1 VRVVIDTNVVV
12 SAALTHGGKPDQIVQ
27 LALAG
32 EVVVLH
38 DARILAEYREV
49 LARPHLGLDPVTAE
63 NLIASLERV
72 GELVA
77 GPPPYE
83 LPVRDPDDLPFIEVA
98 IAGSAGA
105 IVTGNRSH
113 FPTETGVAVLTP
125 AELLARLRDIER

>member
-12 SAALTHGGKPDQIVQ
+12 SAALTPGGKPDQIVQ

-32 EVVVLH
+32 GVVVLH

-49 LARPHLGLDPVTAE
+49 LARPHLGLDRMTTE
-63 NLIASLERV
+63 TLIASLERV

-83 LPVRDPDDLPFIEVA
+83 LPVPDPDDLPFIEVA
-98 IAGSAGA
+98 LAGSADA
-105 IVTGNRSH
+105 IATGNRSH
-113 FPTETGVAVLTP
+113 FPKDMGIEVLTP
-125 AELLARLRDIER
+125 AELLARLRGTQR